1 MGIAELLT
9 VAFIVLKLIGTVDR
23 SWWIV
28 HLPEII
34 AVGLYLVLVIIQVWQ
49 QMTLTKEINSTFR
62 TGKK

>member
-9 VAFIVLKLIGTVDR
+9 VAFIVLKLIGKVDW

-28 HLPEII
+28 LLPEII

-49 QMTLTKEINSTFR
+49 QVTLTKKINSTFR
-62 TGKK
+62 TRKK